1 MAGAQEFGGLK
12 AVDMTVDGRSLATSA
27 RRDAKDVL
35 KRTDGDLAA
44 LIRSV
49 GG

>member
-1 MAGAQEFGGLK
+1 
-12 AVDMTVDGRSLATSA
+12 MTVDGRSLAASA

-35 KRTDGDLAA
+35 KKTDGNVIA